1 VLLFEAPQLV
11 LSLAPT
17 ACSVGLAAGVGLT
30 YSIVLQSSLAA
41 AAIATAGQ
49 GCSVPLSPLRLSSSF
64 GRSGLAWL

>member
-41 AAIATAGQ
+41 TAGQ

-64 GRSGLAWL
+64 GRLGLAWL